1 MTGEGKTRVQIS
13 LTTDML
19 DRLNEWC
26 NTLGISKSA
35 AAAMALAEWLR
46 KVEVEHGSSSDR

>member
-46 KVEVEHGSSSDR
+46 KVELEHGSSSDR